1 MDLVLRFCDTCKSK
15 VLVRYWD
22 LMFLGHETAPNLLK
36 KINDGLPGLDLSK
49 KNQVVDGKFFEI

>member
-1 MDLVLRFCDTCKSK
+1 
-15 VLVRYWD
+15 
-22 LMFLGHETAPNLLK
+22 MFLGHETAPNLLK